1 MNNKFAVSFSLG
13 IQNSMEYRF
22 NFFMGFASLFFP
34 IFIQLFLWK
43 AVYSH
48 ASNMNLYGY
57 TYHQMIVYTI
67 VAALISRLVATGLE
81 YDINYDIKSGGLN
94 KYLVRPIGYFPYK
107 ICVYLG
113 GKVLSFAVT
122 LIMLL
127 GVVLFMVYYF
137 KAPIS
142 VSRLL
147 VFGVVLLLAVV
158 LNFMIS
164 FSVSAIA
171 FWLNDVSYF
180 FHVTALLIQ
189 IFSGG
194 IFPLDIFG
202 ATWLA
207 VFDYLP
213 FKYTIYMPVNVING
227 KLTLLQA
234 LHVIELQLLWIGL
247 LLVLTRYIWK
257 VAIKKYIA
265 VGG

>member
-13 IQNSMEYRF
+13 MQNSMEYRF

-34 IFIQLFLWK
+34 IFIQLYLWK
-43 AVYSH
+43 AVYRH
-48 ASNMNLYGY
+48 ASNVNLYGY

-67 VAALISRLVATGLE
+67 VAALVSRLVATGLE
-81 YDINYDIKSGGLN
+81 YDINHDIKSGGLN
-94 KYLVRPIGYFPYK
+94 KFLVRPIGYFPYK

-113 GKVLSFAVT
+113 GKVLSFAIT
-122 LIMLL
+122 LIILL
-127 GVVLFMVYYF
+127 SVVLFMVYYL
-137 KAPIS
+137 KAPIG
-142 VSRLL
+142 VSRIL
-147 VFGVVLLLAVV
+147 VFSVVLILAVV

-171 FWLNDVSYF
+171 FWLTDVSYL
-180 FHVTALLIQ
+180 FHITALLIQ

-202 ATWLA
+202 RKWLA

-227 KLTLLQA
+227 KLTMTQV
-234 LHVIELQLLWIGL
+234 LHVIELQLIWIGL
-247 LLVLTRYIWK
+247 IMMITSYIWK

>member
-1 MNNKFAVSFSLG
+1 MNNKYAVSFLLG
-13 IQNSMEYRF
+13 MQNSLEYRF
-22 NFFMGFASLFFP
+22 NFFMGFISLFFP

-48 ASNMNLYGY
+48 AVNVNLYGF
-57 TYHQMIVYTI
+57 TYQQMIVYTI

-81 YDINYDIKSGGLN
+81 YDINHDIKSGGLN

-107 ICVYLG
+107 IYVFLG
-113 GKVLSFAVT
+113 GKVLSFVVT
-122 LIMLL
+122 LLLLL
-127 GVVLFMVYYF
+127 GIILFIAYYIHAPIGVARILVFIVVL
-137 KAPIS
+137 A
-142 VSRLL
+142 
-147 VFGVVLLLAVV
+147 LAVI
-158 LNFMIS
+158 LNSMIS
-164 FSVSAIA
+164 YTVSAIA
-171 FWLNDVSYF
+171 FWLTDVSYF

-202 ATWLA
+202 QRLLTLFNW
-207 VFDYLP
+207 LP

-227 KLTLLQA
+227 KLAMIQV
-234 LHVIELQLLWIGL
+234 LHVIGLQLLWIGIIIL
-247 LLVLTRYIWK
+247 LSRHIWK